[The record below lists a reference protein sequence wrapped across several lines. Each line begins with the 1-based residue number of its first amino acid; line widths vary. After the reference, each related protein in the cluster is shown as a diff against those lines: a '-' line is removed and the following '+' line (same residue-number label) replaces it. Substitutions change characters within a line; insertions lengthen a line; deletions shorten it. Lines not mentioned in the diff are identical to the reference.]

1 MLYSEKSKAFEAAH
15 PCAYLTVDG
24 ASFRYVLSGQHVG
37 KTLVLLNGG
46 MNTLEMWMDYVEPL
60 SKACRVL
67 LFGYPQ
73 ELRTNQALVTGMHAF
88 FVKLGVRSPIFVGAS
103 DGGMVAQIYVQRYPG
118 ETGGLVLISTGGMD
132 ENTLK
137 SLKRKYRLAPLML
150 WYMKH
155 CNYEKLKPTLI
166 KAGMSHIR
174 NESADEIVYAQEMF
188 ETIFK
193 DYKQEKDVHISGL
206 LADLMHQ
213 KPVTAE
219 DFAALEGKILLILP
233 DQDFFSGKM
242 QEDLIRLMHGP
253 KISYVSGGHLST
265 VLQADDY
272 VRTILDYLKTMQ

>member
-1 MLYSEKSKAFEAAH
+1 MLYSEKLKAFEAAH

-24 ASFRYVLSGQHVG
+24 ASFRYVLSGQDG
-37 KTLVLLNGG
+37 GRMLVLLNGG

-60 SKACRVL
+60 SKVCRVL
-67 LFGYPQ
+67 LFDYPQ
-73 ELRTNQALVTGMHAF
+73 ELRTNQALVAGMHAF
-88 FVKLGVRSPIFVGAS
+88 FAKLDIRSPIFVGAS

-118 ETGGLVLISTGGMD
+118 ETGGLLLISTGGMD

-137 SLKRKYRLAPLML
+137 SQKRKYRLAPLML

-174 NESADEIVYAQEMF
+174 NESAEEIAYAQDMF

-265 VLQADDY
+265 VLRVDDY